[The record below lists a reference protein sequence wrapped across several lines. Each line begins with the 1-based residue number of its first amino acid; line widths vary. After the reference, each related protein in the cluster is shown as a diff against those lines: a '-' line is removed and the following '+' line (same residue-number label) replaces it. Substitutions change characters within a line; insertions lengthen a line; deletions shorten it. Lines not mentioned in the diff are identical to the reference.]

1 MKENANVGNATRIIE
16 FIAGGGDKVK
26 SVYDELCI
34 REETRESFENQKA
47 SSSSSTLSFPPRH
60 AANLQPLNVIRDSL
74 INTATPTR
82 LLNVWIYYTC
92 KLKV

>member
-16 FIAGGGDKVK
+16 FIAGEGDKVK

-34 REETRESFENQKA
+34 REETRESFAFENQKA

-82 LLNVWIYYTC
+82 LLNV
-92 KLKV
+92 

>member
-16 FIAGGGDKVK
+16 FIAGEGDKVK

-34 REETRESFENQKA
+34 REETRESFAFENQKA
-47 SSSSSTLSFPPRH
+47 SSSSTLSFPPRH

-82 LLNVWIYYTC
+82 LLNV
-92 KLKV
+92 

>member
-16 FIAGGGDKVK
+16 FIPRGGDKVK

-34 REETRESFENQKA
+34 REETRESFAFENQKA
-47 SSSSSTLSFPPRH
+47 SSTLSFPPRH

-82 LLNVWIYYTC
+82 LLNV
-92 KLKV
+92 

>member
-16 FIAGGGDKVK
+16 FIAGEGDKVK

-47 SSSSSTLSFPPRH
+47 SSSSTLSFPPRH

-82 LLNVWIYYTC
+82 LLNV
-92 KLKV
+92 